1 MEKEK
6 GHPQAAQNTHSDH
19 NDNSA
24 HTQRLLMLAAFEKQ
38 HSLTTIEA
46 RRELDIMMPA
56 ARAFELRAMGY
67 DIATVW
73 TLGATEDEGKHRIA
87 QYVFRKPRHERHWL
101 ERWQTLFARFSRLG
115 INMCIVLSQLW
126 GLYRYLSRLGDD

>member
-6 GHPQAAQNTHSDH
+6 GHPQAAQNTHGDH

-24 HTQRLLMLAAFEKQ
+24 QTQRLLMLAAFEKQ

-56 ARAFELRAMGY
+56 ARVFELRAMGY

-73 TLGATEDEGKHRIA
+73 TQGVTEYGRKHRIA
-87 QYVFRKPRHERHWL
+87 RYVFRKPRHERHWL
-101 ERWQTLFARFSRLG
+101 ELFARFSRLG

-126 GLYRYLSRLGDD
+126 GLYRYLSRLADG